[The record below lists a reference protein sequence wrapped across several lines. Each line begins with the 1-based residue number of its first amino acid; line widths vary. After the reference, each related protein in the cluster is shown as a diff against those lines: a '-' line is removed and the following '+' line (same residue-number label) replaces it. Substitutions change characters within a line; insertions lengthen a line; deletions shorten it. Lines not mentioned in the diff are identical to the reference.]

1 MKIVSSHQMRI
12 LEQCANQR
20 GVADSAMM
28 ENAGLG
34 MARCIRSMFRSITG
48 FQFFVLVGP
57 GNNGAD
63 GLVLARLLRSWGYR
77 VVVAILAKRPDD
89 DPKRALVARQ
99 GTLIID
105 VFNQNPIPDFSTLLN
120 SSSIVIDSV
129 LGIGNSRPLIGL
141 ISEIFNQVASAKNI
155 HPELKII
162 SVDVPSGIDVDTG
175 SADPATLKSDFT
187 FVLGRPKTGL
197 YKLPAAKFIGKLQ
210 IIDIGIPSNLDDEIN
225 LNLMTKRWAVS
236 LVPDRPLNSHK
247 GTFGKA
253 LLVAGS
259 SRYKGAAEL
268 ATAAAGRTGAG
279 LITLAIP
286 SSLSKTMGP
295 LTTEATLLPLSE
307 SSPGKLDMEAYLQV
321 LEEIP
326 NYDSLM
332 IGCGLGQDI
341 ETQSFIENILFS
353 DTPLP
358 PTILDADSLNAISK
372 TSEWWKRIKN
382 PCILTPHLG
391 EMSRLTGKPISQ
403 LETNR
408 LEVATQSSLDWKQ
421 IVVFKGPFTIVAASN
436 GEIFI
441 SPFANP
447 GLATAGTG
455 DILSGIVVSLL
466 AQGLSSVNAASL
478 GVFLHGSAGEMAR
491 DKIGEAGMIA
501 SDMLK
506 ELPEIIKTLNE
517 LEY

>member
-1 MKIVSSHQMRI
+1 M
-12 LEQCANQR
+12 
-20 GVADSAMM
+20 
-28 ENAGLG
+28 
-34 MARCIRSMFRSITG
+34 
-48 FQFFVLVGP
+48 
-57 GNNGAD
+57 
-63 GLVLARLLRSWGYR
+63 
-77 VVVAILAKRPDD
+77 
-89 DPKRALVARQ
+89 
-99 GTLIID
+99 
-105 VFNQNPIPDFSTLLN
+105 FNQNPIPDFSTLLN

-141 ISEIFNQVASAKNI
+141 IRKIFNQVASAKNI

-236 LVPDRPLNSHK
+236 LVPERPLNSHK

-259 SRYKGAAEL
+259 SKYKGAAEL
-268 ATAAAGRTGAG
+268 ATAAAVRTGAG

-295 LTTEATLLPLSE
+295 LTTEATLLPLFE

-391 EMSRLTGKPISQ
+391 EMSRLTCKPISQ

-436 GEIFI
+436 GERFI

-455 DILSGIVVSLL
+455 DILSGIIVSLL
-466 AQGLSSVNAASL
+466 AQGISSVNAASL

-501 SDMLK
+501 SDILK
-506 ELPEIIKTLNE
+506 ELPKIIKTINE